1 MCMPNVIGQM
11 LAGRR
16 LERVEPNCE
25 HALAVARMVER
36 HVATA
41 KMLAETDDQGMAFTA
56 AEFVADPL
64 TPGGGRHMGS
74 LLLEWPLPR
83 GAAAHRPR

>member
-1 MCMPNVIGQM
+1 MPNVIGQM